1 MVWFQQ
7 NLLCL
12 LLCLCVSV
20 NERRMADGWKVKH
33 LFSWLECTQDCF
45 KSVSVHRFVSSRSS
59 RFFFTK
65 NGGVKQSTNSMND
78 DISIVELLLKFFGI
92 EDTTNEPVH
101 FIVFRIVIFGP
112 ASEGV
117 IQTVTDTRFG
127 HELGLGLNGRR
138 NSCRCSHYHRHR
150 RLFYL
155 PMTFGFLY
163 KSD

>member
-1 MVWFQQ
+1 
-7 NLLCL
+7 
-12 LLCLCVSV
+12 
-20 NERRMADGWKVKH
+20 
-33 LFSWLECTQDCF
+33 
-45 KSVSVHRFVSSRSS
+45 
-59 RFFFTK
+59 
-65 NGGVKQSTNSMND
+65 MND